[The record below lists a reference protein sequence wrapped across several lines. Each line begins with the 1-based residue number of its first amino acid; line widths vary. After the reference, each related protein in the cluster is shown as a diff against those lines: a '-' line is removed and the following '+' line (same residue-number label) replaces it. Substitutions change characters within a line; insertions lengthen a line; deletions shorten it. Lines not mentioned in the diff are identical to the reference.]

1 MLCGQKNPGV
11 LTYEDAKELKQQG
24 WKTADLHVHTF
35 CSPDV
40 LPARPLHPEALYLRA
55 KAAGM
60 SFITFTDHDTM
71 QAYDLLGWDREG
83 LVTGVE
89 IKVHDPEMVGHT
101 IHVNVYDLSHDQ
113 FFELEEIAG
122 AGDLNSFL
130 AALRRNDLPFV
141 YNHPLWFEPG
151 ERPNLTAVPRL
162 AKLFPVLEYNMH
174 RIDRKN
180 QLVTGM
186 AMKYNRGL
194 VAATD
199 THSGMVGKIY
209 TIAKGDTFREF
220 FENIMKGDSFIVVK
234 DLTKEDLVEEI
245 NAWIG
250 LVFNLE
256 TTAGAPG
263 CSTGRA
269 SLDKIIHALTSETL
283 RDFPRLYSYAMRLTY
298 RISNSGLPAALY
310 LRSERSMLPEIERQL
325 SQIFRENALYD

>member
-234 DLTKEDLVEEI
+234 DLTKEDLAGEI